1 MKRLILLAI
10 AATMASAAGAQS
22 YLENPKYGATPEERE
37 NNAKALSFLKD
48 EVSMKN
54 WDFARGYIKQLM
66 NGAPTASV
74 AIYQYGAT
82 VYKNMVL
89 RAKSDSE
96 KKVYIDSV
104 MLIYDR
110 RAQYFGTHPTQGKS
124 YILGLKA
131 RDYANLNSMDR
142 EGVKKYYKEAVAASS
157 NGDIVLEYFQQLV
170 NDFKGNLVM
179 PEELLSEYQRL
190 AQLMANAPK
199 EDQESLTALFA
210 SSGAAD
216 CTVLENLF
224 KKELTAKP
232 GDKDLLAKAFGLM
245 SAAGC
250 DSDFYASVGEQN
262 YAAQPS
268 TNSAL
273 QLAAVFEKKEQFDK
287 ALKYLNEAVANENDP
302 EQKGN
307 LYLRIAASELGNKRP
322 SSAAAA
328 ARQAL
333 AINQNNGMA
342 RMFLAESIV
351 AGSAGCSG
359 FNRQAVYW
367 LAYDEFARAREAF
380 AGDAA
385 MQEKMSQRMGS
396 CRANF
401 PTKEEGFMSIQGYA
415 DGKAYSVSCGWIS
428 GGTTIRSR

>member
-1 MKRLILLAI
+1 MKRLILLAM
-10 AATMASAAGAQS
+10 AMTLASAAAAQS

-37 NNAKALSFLKD
+37 SNAKALSFLKD
-48 EVSMKN
+48 EVQMKN
-54 WDFARGYIKQLM
+54 WDFARVYVKQLM

-89 RAKSDSE
+89 RAKNDAE
-96 KKVYIDSV
+96 KKAYIDSV

-110 RAQYFGTHPTQGKS
+110 RAQHFGTHPTQGAA
-124 YILGLKA
+124 YILALKA
-131 RDYANLNSMDR
+131 RDYANLNAMDR
-142 EGVKKYYKEAVAASS
+142 DGVRKYYKEAVAA
-157 NGDIVLEYFQQLV
+157 NPKGDVVLEYFQQLV
-170 NDFKGNLVM
+170 NDYKGNIVM

-190 AQLMANAPK
+190 EQAMAGGTA
-199 EDQESLTALFA
+199 EDRESLTALFA

-216 CTVLENLF
+216 CKVLETMF
-224 KKELTAKP
+224 QKELTAKP
-232 GDKDLLAKAFGLM
+232 GDKDVLAKAFALM

-250 DSDFYASVGEQN
+250 DSDFYASVGEQY
-262 YAAQPS
+262 YAATPS
-268 TNSAL
+268 TNTAL
-273 QLAAVFEKKEQFDK
+273 QLAAVFEKKELFDK
-287 ALKYLNEAVANENDP
+287 ALKYLNEAVAKETDNG
-302 EQKGN
+302 QKAN
-307 LYLRIAASELGNKRP
+307 LYLRIAASELGNKH
-322 SSAAAA
+322 SSAAAAA
-328 ARQAL
+328 ARQAIAL
-333 AINQNNGMA
+333 DSNNGMA
-342 RMFLAESIV
+342 RMFIAESLV

-367 LAYDEFARAREAF
+367 LAYDEFSRAREAF

-385 MQEKMSQRMGS
+385 MQEKMSQRMGA

-415 DGKAYSVSCGWIS
+415 DGKPYSVSCGWIS